1 MAGRHESWGLVLA
14 LFTWQ
19 PRAGH
24 ATMTGLSFPQEV
36 EVRVQRYHN
45 DNGGLEKGRNLSV
58 PVSVSESIPLGCRH
72 KRTCNGTSLEQSLRC
87 PLDLRADRSE
97 LQSQGGS
104 NESRG
109 APGGTRQHRGELRH
123 PLSTYHV
130 QGSSHPWSHSGPTS
144 TVMKSDGRQ

>member
-1 MAGRHESWGLVLA
+1 
-14 LFTWQ
+14 
-19 PRAGH
+19 
-24 ATMTGLSFPQEV
+24 MTGLSFPQEV

-58 PVSVSESIPLGCRH
+58 PL
-72 KRTCNGTSLEQSLRC
+72 SLLVRAS
-87 PLDLRADRSE
+87 PLDVVIKGLATEPVWSKASGVPLTCAQIGVSCNHKGE
-97 LQSQGGS
+97 ATSHG
-104 NESRG
+104 G

>member
-1 MAGRHESWGLVLA
+1 
-14 LFTWQ
+14 
-19 PRAGH
+19 
-24 ATMTGLSFPQEV
+24 MTGLSFPQEV

-58 PVSVSESIPLGCRH
+58 PL
-72 KRTCNGTSLEQSLRC
+72 SLLVRAS
-87 PLDLRADRSE
+87 PLDVVIKGLATEPVWSKASGVPLTCAQIGVSCNHKGE
-97 LQSQGGS
+97 ATSH
-104 NESRG
+104 G
-109 APGGTRQHRGELRH
+109 APLVGPGSTGVYRKARGELRH